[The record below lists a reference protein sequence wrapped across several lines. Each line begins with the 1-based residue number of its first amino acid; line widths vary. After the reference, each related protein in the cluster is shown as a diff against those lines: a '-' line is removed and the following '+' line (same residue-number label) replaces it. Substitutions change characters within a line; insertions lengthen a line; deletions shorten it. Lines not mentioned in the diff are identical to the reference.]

1 MFELEDSLEWYDKLA
16 DVQTEGRHCRFL
28 QYDSG
33 REVAMTTGTLSST
46 ELSWSLSV
54 PQRFTIAI
62 ADLVNHWNAT
72 EVSHEQFF

>member
-1 MFELEDSLEWYDKLA
+1 MCELENSVERYDKLA

-33 REVAMTTGTLSST
+33 GEDAMTMGTLSST

-54 PQRFTIAI
+54 PQRSTIAI

-72 EVSHEQFF
+72 ELSHDQFF